1 VVLTNAPS
9 DQHQTATPLCKFYD
23 LETTARR
30 HRMAHMN
37 DFDFDFDFDFGFGF
51 GFCFGFET
59 LVTTMNDFGFP
70 AVTANMYNYSIIY
83 SQGHMQLIYHI
94 IYSKNATQNIYLL

>member
-9 DQHQTATPLCKFYD
+9 DQHQTATPLCKFCD

-37 DFDFDFDFDFGFGF
+37 DFDFDFDFDFGF
-51 GFCFGFET
+51 ET
-59 LVTTMNDFGFP
+59 LVTTMNDLGFP
-70 AVTANMYNYSIIY
+70 AVTANITII
-83 SQGHMQLIYHI
+83 L
-94 IYSKNATQNIYLL
+94 